1 MFQIVTLLS
10 LALTCAYAPPLS
22 AAPPLRLMPLGDS
35 ITAAT
40 DGQASYR
47 YWLWHLLRQ
56 GGYTV
61 EFVGSQAGVYQ
72 GTPKYPDFDPHHE
85 GHWGW
90 TADAVLARLEQ
101 WARAEQ
107 PDVVLC
113 HLGTND
119 LFGGESVPSTVA
131 EVGQI
136 VEALRRANPRVTI
149 LLAQLI
155 PAHHGQATL
164 QAFNRALPA
173 VATEKTSRASPVLVV
188 DHWSGFDPQRN
199 TYDGLHPNEAGEKKM
214 AQRWYEALHKLW
226 TDTRGE
232 RLRREEK
239 GAAVGAVPLRARR

>member
-1 MFQIVTLLS
+1 MLPIVALLS
-10 LALTCAYAPPLS
+10 LALICAHALPLR
-22 AAPPLRLMPLGDS
+22 AASPLRLMPLGDS
-35 ITAAT
+35 ITEAT
-40 DGQASYR
+40 DGRASYR

-56 GGYTV
+56 GGYPV
-61 EFVGSQAGVYQ
+61 EFVGSQVGVYQ

-90 TADAVLARLEQ
+90 RADAVLARLEQ
-101 WARAEQ
+101 WARTAQ

-119 LFGGESVPSTVA
+119 LLHGESVPSTVA

-155 PAHHGQATL
+155 PAHSGQDTL

-173 VATEKTSRASPVLVV
+173 LATEKTSSASPVLVV
-188 DHWSGFDPQRN
+188 DQWSGFDIHRD

-214 AQRWYEALHKLW
+214 AQQWYNTLRKLW
-226 TDTRGE
+226 PDTRGK
-232 RLRREEK
+232 RLWREEK
-239 GAAVGAVPLRARR
+239 GATGQGVLDR